1 MNSIVAVSSKLQI
14 DLLSFQGLQSFTP
27 LEDSF
32 NLLVDRIGPS
42 GLGVR
47 KEFELFERHVNT
59 YISSICSFKDIC
71 RLNKLKTLGQHPI
84 LSVLRFFIYLEPKCL
99 RNYKLIY

>member
-27 LEDSF
+27 LEDGF

-42 GLGVR
+42 GLGVAVVKIWR
-47 KEFELFERHVNT
+47 DVTKST
-59 YISSICSFKDIC
+59 Y
-71 RLNKLKTLGQHPI
+71 L
-84 LSVLRFFIYLEPKCL
+84 
-99 RNYKLIY
+99 